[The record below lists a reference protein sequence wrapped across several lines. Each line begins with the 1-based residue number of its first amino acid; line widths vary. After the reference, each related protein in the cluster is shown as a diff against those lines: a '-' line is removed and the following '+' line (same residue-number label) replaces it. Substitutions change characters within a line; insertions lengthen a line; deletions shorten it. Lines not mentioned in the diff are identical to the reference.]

1 MRMWQVLL
9 TRTVGP
15 WCLCALF
22 YTQKKV
28 LHFVW
33 KIIWQGW
40 YVMFNSSWAQRLFF
54 APTRQRCQA
63 IIVCWC
69 LVQEYNL
76 FYLGPLSRCRKRKH
90 LMIINLYCL
99 SFPMGM
105 EWRKKKIPI
114 STFCRL
120 YIIQYTLYNQCC
132 GSGSIRSE
140 SQYAGFGSKTIG
152 WKIKFL
158 TKCLKKSYL
167 IRP

>member
-22 YTQKKV
+22 YTQMKV

-40 YVMFNSSWAQRLFF
+40 YVMFNSSWAPRLFF

-76 FYLGPLSRCRKRKH
+76 FFLGPLSRCRERKH

-120 YIIQYTLYNQCC
+120 YIIQPVLR
-132 GSGSIRSE
+132 IRIHPIRI
-140 SQYAGFGSKTIG
+140 TICRIRIQNH
-152 WKIKFL
+152 WMENKISDKMF
-158 TKCLKKSYL
+158 KK
-167 IRP
+167 IVPN

>member
-15 WCLCALF
+15 WHKLIRVLFVYGPWCRCALF
-22 YTQKKV
+22 YTQMKV
-28 LHFVW
+28 LPLVW

-76 FYLGPLSRCRKRKH
+76 FYLGPLSRCREWKH
-90 LMIINLYCL
+90 LLIINLYCL

-120 YIIQYTLYNQCC
+120 YNIHYTTSVADPDPSDPNHNMPDSDAKPLD
-132 GSGSIRSE
+132 G
-140 SQYAGFGSKTIG
+140 K
-152 WKIKFL
+152 
-158 TKCLKKSYL
+158 
-167 IRP
+167 

>member
-22 YTQKKV
+22 YTQMKV

-40 YVMFNSSWAQRLFF
+40 YVMFNSSWAPRLFF

-76 FYLGPLSRCRKRKH
+76 FYLGPLSRCRERKH

-105 EWRKKKIPI
+105 EWRKKKSPI

-120 YIIQYTLYNQCC
+120 YNIHYTTSVADPDPSDPNHYMPDSDPKPLD
-132 GSGSIRSE
+132 G
-140 SQYAGFGSKTIG
+140 K
-152 WKIKFL
+152 
-158 TKCLKKSYL
+158 
-167 IRP
+167 